1 MVMIMCNDII
11 NYRILDVGFLNRN
24 EIRINTKNKSCY
36 ALSCRIDGSAVFKTD
51 NANYNV
57 MKGDII
63 HIPKGANY
71 SQYTEGEKIIF
82 IHFDVF
88 GNTTTEIQHI
98 SPRDKEY
105 ICDLFKK
112 IYCLWNKKEKNY
124 TYECTSILYQI
135 IAKTSVTLPKENKN
149 VISSAIKYINEYFYF
164 SDFSLE
170 KAYSLC
176 NVSRSYF
183 NRTFKQLMK
192 TTPIDYINGL
202 KINKAKLLLSS
213 GAYTHSEIANLCGFA
228 DVKYFY
234 VVFKKITGLTTR
246 EYKNDEQSTK

>member
-1 MVMIMCNDII
+1 MEFDELKFNNWFENATLRTSEVVKN
-11 NYRILDVGFLNRN
+11 VGAR
-24 EIRINTKNKSCY
+24 S
-36 ALSCRIDGSAVFKTD
+36 
-51 NANYNV
+51 
-57 MKGDII
+57 
-63 HIPKGANY
+63 H
-71 SQYTEGEKIIF
+71 
-82 IHFDVF
+82 
-88 GNTTTEIQHI
+88 
-98 SPRDKEY
+98 

-149 VISSAIKYINEYFYF
+149 VISPAIKYINEYFYF

-213 GAYTHSEIANLCGFA
+213 GAYTHSEIANLCGFSN
-228 DVKYFY
+228 VKYFY
-234 VVFKKITGLTTR
+234 IVLYLDEGCVNTDLFNVDDIVFATLVTPGQGGDVNYNTFKQVLGNL
-246 EYKNDEQSTK
+246 